1 MGENQLF
8 DDLRNGKNSAF
19 EEAYKLG
26 FPLIYKLVTT
36 NNGTKRDAQD
46 LMQDTLF
53 ALVKNLRK
61 PDFKLTCKVST
72 YLYSIARNLWL
83 MKLRSSGKE
92 LLNVDDEDQQY
103 IMIEDNEIE
112 QKQVQEEKYQI
123 IADVLKEMGE
133 KCRNIIME
141 FYYKKTPLA
150 QIAESI
156 GMTPQS
162 MKVTK
167 HRCMK
172 DFKSKVAA
180 NKNYV
185 NV

>member
-1 MGENQLF
+1 MSENQLF
-8 DDLRNGKNSAF
+8 DDLRKGKNSAF

-83 MKLRSSGKE
+83 MKLRGGGKE

-103 IMIEDNEIE
+103 VMIEDNEIE

-156 GMTPQS
+156 GITPQS

-172 DFKSKVAA
+172 DFKSRVAA

-185 NV
+185 KV